1 MHISELKRMGAN
13 IKLKGSKLE
22 IVGVKKLLG
31 AEVMATD
38 LRASSSLIIA
48 GLMASGV
55 TVVNRV
61 YHLDRGYEDLEKI
74 KKLWS
79 KNKEN
84 KLMKKI
90 IMAVP
95 KGRIL
100 KELNP
105 LLNKTG
111 IVPENEFFCKDS
123 RKLMFNTNV
132 DFLKFI
138 RVRSFDVAT
147 FVAIGAAQI
156 GIAGD
161 DVLNEFNYEEIY
173 KVLDLKIGKCRLSVA
188 KNNSISDIT
197 EKHGHILVATKYKNT
212 VTNYFAKKGIR
223 AECIKLNGA
232 IELAPKLGIC
242 STIVDLVSTG
252 KTIKENNLEE
262 TDVLFKITS
271 KLIINKIAYKLMNDN
286 IISILEKFKKN
297 ING

>member
-1 MHISELKRMGAN
+1 
-13 IKLKGSKLE
+13 
-22 IVGVKKLLG
+22 
-31 AEVMATD
+31 
-38 LRASSSLIIA
+38 
-48 GLMASGV
+48 
-55 TVVNRV
+55 
-61 YHLDRGYEDLEKI
+61 
-74 KKLWS
+74 
-79 KNKEN
+79 
-84 KLMKKI
+84 MKKI

-100 KELNP
+100 DELNP
-105 LLNKTG
+105 ILKKIG
-111 IVPENEFFCKDS
+111 IIPEKDFFSHDS
-123 RKLMFNTNV
+123 RKLMFETNLT
-132 DFLKFI
+132 FLNII

-173 KVLDLKIGKCRLSVA
+173 KVLDLKIGKCRLSIA
-188 KNNSISDIT
+188 KKKNSISDFSDK
-197 EKHGHILVATKYKNT
+197 EGHILVATKYKNT

-252 KTIKENNLEE
+252 KTIKENNLKE
-262 TDVLFKITS
+262 TDILLKITS

-286 IISILEKFKKN
+286 ITSILDKFKKI

>member
-1 MHISELKRMGAN
+1 ME
-13 IKLKGSKLE
+13 
-22 IVGVKKLLG
+22 
-31 AEVMATD
+31 
-38 LRASSSLIIA
+38 
-48 GLMASGV
+48 
-55 TVVNRV
+55 
-61 YHLDRGYEDLEKI
+61 
-74 KKLWS
+74 
-79 KNKEN
+79 
-84 KLMKKI
+84 KI

-105 LLNKTG
+105 LLKDIG
-111 IVPENEFFCKDS
+111 IEPEEDFFNKDS
-123 RKLMFNTNV
+123 RKLMFNTNLS
-132 DFLKFI
+132 FLNII

-173 KVLDLKIGKCRLSVA
+173 NILDLKIGKCRLSIA
-188 KNNSISDIT
+188 RTKSTISKES
-197 EKHGHILVATKYKNT
+197 EKQGHILVATKYKNT

-242 STIVDLVSTG
+242 STVVDLVSTG

-262 TDVLFKITS
+262 TEVLLKITS

-286 IISILEKFKKN
+286 ITSIVEKFKK
-297 ING
+297 IIDG

>member
-1 MHISELKRMGAN
+1 ME
-13 IKLKGSKLE
+13 
-22 IVGVKKLLG
+22 
-31 AEVMATD
+31 
-38 LRASSSLIIA
+38 
-48 GLMASGV
+48 
-55 TVVNRV
+55 
-61 YHLDRGYEDLEKI
+61 
-74 KKLWS
+74 
-79 KNKEN
+79 
-84 KLMKKI
+84 KI

-105 LLNKTG
+105 LLKDIG
-111 IVPENEFFCKDS
+111 IEPEEDFFNKDS
-123 RKLMFNTNV
+123 RKLMFNTNLS
-132 DFLKFI
+132 FLDII

-173 KVLDLKIGKCRLSVA
+173 NILDLKIGKCRLSIA
-188 KNNSISDIT
+188 RTRSTISKES
-197 EKHGHILVATKYKNT
+197 EKQGHILVATKYKNT

-252 KTIKENNLEE
+252 RTIKENNLQE
-262 TDVLFKITS
+262 TEVLLKITS

-286 IISILEKFKKN
+286 ITSIVEKFKK
-297 ING
+297 IIDG

>member
-1 MHISELKRMGAN
+1 
-13 IKLKGSKLE
+13 
-22 IVGVKKLLG
+22 
-31 AEVMATD
+31 
-38 LRASSSLIIA
+38 
-48 GLMASGV
+48 
-55 TVVNRV
+55 
-61 YHLDRGYEDLEKI
+61 
-74 KKLWS
+74 
-79 KNKEN
+79 
-84 KLMKKI
+84 MKKI

-100 KELNP
+100 DELNP
-105 LLNKTG
+105 ILKRIG
-111 IVPENEFFCKDS
+111 ILPEEDFYSHDS
-123 RKLMFNTNV
+123 RKLMFETN
-132 DFLKFI
+132 LKFLNII

-147 FVAIGAAQI
+147 FVALGAAQI

-173 KVLDLKIGKCRLSVA
+173 KVLDLKIGKCRLCIA
-188 KNNSISDIT
+188 KKKNSISDFSDK
-197 EKHGHILVATKYKNT
+197 EGHILVATKYKNT

-252 KTIKENNLEE
+252 KTIKENNLKE
-262 TDVLFKITS
+262 TDILLRITS

-286 IISILEKFKKN
+286 ITSILDKFKKI

>member
-1 MHISELKRMGAN
+1 ME
-13 IKLKGSKLE
+13 
-22 IVGVKKLLG
+22 
-31 AEVMATD
+31 
-38 LRASSSLIIA
+38 
-48 GLMASGV
+48 
-55 TVVNRV
+55 
-61 YHLDRGYEDLEKI
+61 
-74 KKLWS
+74 
-79 KNKEN
+79 
-84 KLMKKI
+84 KI

-105 LLNKTG
+105 LLKNIG
-111 IVPENEFFCKDS
+111 IEPEEDFFNKDS
-123 RKLMFNTNV
+123 RKLMFNTNLS
-132 DFLKFI
+132 FLDII

-173 KVLDLKIGKCRLSVA
+173 NILDLKIGKCRLSIA
-188 KNNSISDIT
+188 RTKSTISKES
-197 EKHGHILVATKYKNT
+197 EKQGHILVATKYKNT

-242 STIVDLVSTG
+242 STVVDLVSTG

-262 TDVLFKITS
+262 TEVLLKITS

-286 IISILEKFKKN
+286 ITSIVEKFKK
-297 ING
+297 IIDG

>member
-1 MHISELKRMGAN
+1 ME
-13 IKLKGSKLE
+13 
-22 IVGVKKLLG
+22 
-31 AEVMATD
+31 
-38 LRASSSLIIA
+38 
-48 GLMASGV
+48 
-55 TVVNRV
+55 
-61 YHLDRGYEDLEKI
+61 
-74 KKLWS
+74 
-79 KNKEN
+79 
-84 KLMKKI
+84 KI

-105 LLNKTG
+105 LLKDIG
-111 IVPENEFFCKDS
+111 IEPEEDFFNKDS
-123 RKLMFNTNV
+123 RKLMFNTNLS
-132 DFLKFI
+132 FLDII

-173 KVLDLKIGKCRLSVA
+173 NILDLKIGKCRLSIA
-188 KNNSISDIT
+188 RTKSTMSKES
-197 EKHGHILVATKYKNT
+197 EKQGHILVATKYKNT

-252 KTIKENNLEE
+252 KTTKENNLEE
-262 TDVLFKITS
+262 TEVLLKITS

-286 IISILEKFKKN
+286 ITSIVEKFKK
-297 ING
+297 IIDG

>member
-1 MHISELKRMGAN
+1 
-13 IKLKGSKLE
+13 
-22 IVGVKKLLG
+22 
-31 AEVMATD
+31 
-38 LRASSSLIIA
+38 
-48 GLMASGV
+48 
-55 TVVNRV
+55 
-61 YHLDRGYEDLEKI
+61 
-74 KKLWS
+74 
-79 KNKEN
+79 
-84 KLMKKI
+84 
-90 IMAVP
+90 MAVP

-105 LLNKTG
+105 LLKDIG
-111 IVPENEFFCKDS
+111 IEPEEDFFNKDS
-123 RKLMFNTNV
+123 RKLMFNTNLS
-132 DFLKFI
+132 FLDII

-173 KVLDLKIGKCRLSVA
+173 NILDLKIGKCRLSFA
-188 KNNSISDIT
+188 RTKSKISKES
-197 EKHGHILVATKYKNT
+197 EKQGHILVATKYKNT

-262 TDVLFKITS
+262 TEVLLKITS

-286 IISILEKFKKN
+286 ITSIVEKFKKM
-297 ING
+297 IDG

>member
-1 MHISELKRMGAN
+1 ME
-13 IKLKGSKLE
+13 
-22 IVGVKKLLG
+22 
-31 AEVMATD
+31 
-38 LRASSSLIIA
+38 
-48 GLMASGV
+48 
-55 TVVNRV
+55 
-61 YHLDRGYEDLEKI
+61 
-74 KKLWS
+74 
-79 KNKEN
+79 
-84 KLMKKI
+84 KI

-105 LLNKTG
+105 LLKDIG
-111 IVPENEFFCKDS
+111 IEPEEDFFNKDS
-123 RKLMFNTNV
+123 RKLMFNTNIS
-132 DFLKFI
+132 FLNII

-173 KVLDLKIGKCRLSVA
+173 NILDLKIGKCRLSIA
-188 KNNSISDIT
+188 RTKSTISKES
-197 EKHGHILVATKYKNT
+197 EKQGHILVATKYKNT

-262 TDVLFKITS
+262 TEVLLKITS

-286 IISILEKFKKN
+286 ITSIVEKFKK
-297 ING
+297 IIDG

>member
-1 MHISELKRMGAN
+1 
-13 IKLKGSKLE
+13 
-22 IVGVKKLLG
+22 
-31 AEVMATD
+31 
-38 LRASSSLIIA
+38 
-48 GLMASGV
+48 
-55 TVVNRV
+55 
-61 YHLDRGYEDLEKI
+61 
-74 KKLWS
+74 
-79 KNKEN
+79 
-84 KLMKKI
+84 MKKI

-100 KELNP
+100 DELNP
-105 LLNKTG
+105 ILKKIG
-111 IVPENEFFCKDS
+111 IIPEKDFFSHDS
-123 RKLMFNTNV
+123 RKLMFETNLT
-132 DFLKFI
+132 FLNII

-173 KVLDLKIGKCRLSVA
+173 KVLDLKIGKCRLSIA
-188 KNNSISDIT
+188 KKKNSISDFSDK
-197 EKHGHILVATKYKNT
+197 EGHILVATKYKNT

-252 KTIKENNLEE
+252 KTIKENNLKE
-262 TDVLFKITS
+262 TDILLRITS

-286 IISILEKFKKN
+286 ITSILDKFKKI

>member
-1 MHISELKRMGAN
+1 
-13 IKLKGSKLE
+13 
-22 IVGVKKLLG
+22 
-31 AEVMATD
+31 
-38 LRASSSLIIA
+38 
-48 GLMASGV
+48 
-55 TVVNRV
+55 
-61 YHLDRGYEDLEKI
+61 
-74 KKLWS
+74 
-79 KNKEN
+79 
-84 KLMKKI
+84 MKKI

-100 KELNP
+100 DELNP
-105 LLNKTG
+105 ILKRIG
-111 IVPENEFFCKDS
+111 ILPEKDFYSHDS
-123 RKLMFNTNV
+123 RKLMFETN
-132 DFLKFI
+132 LKFLNII

-147 FVAIGAAQI
+147 FVALGAAQI

-173 KVLDLKIGKCRLSVA
+173 KVLDLKIGKCRLSIA
-188 KNNSISDIT
+188 KKKNSISDFSDK
-197 EKHGHILVATKYKNT
+197 EGHILVATKYKNM

-252 KTIKENNLEE
+252 KTIKENNLKE
-262 TDVLFKITS
+262 TDILLRITS

-286 IISILEKFKKN
+286 ITLILDKFKKM

>member
-1 MHISELKRMGAN
+1 ME
-13 IKLKGSKLE
+13 
-22 IVGVKKLLG
+22 
-31 AEVMATD
+31 
-38 LRASSSLIIA
+38 
-48 GLMASGV
+48 
-55 TVVNRV
+55 
-61 YHLDRGYEDLEKI
+61 
-74 KKLWS
+74 
-79 KNKEN
+79 
-84 KLMKKI
+84 KI

-105 LLNKTG
+105 ILKDIG
-111 IVPENEFFCKDS
+111 IEPEEDYFNEDS
-123 RKLMFNTNV
+123 RKLMFNTNLS
-132 DFLKFI
+132 FLDII

-173 KVLDLKIGKCRLSVA
+173 NILDLKIGKCRLSIA
-188 KNNSISDIT
+188 RTKSTISKES
-197 EKHGHILVATKYKNT
+197 EKQGHILVATKYKNT

-252 KTIKENNLEE
+252 RTIKENNLQE
-262 TDVLFKITS
+262 TEVLLKITS

-286 IISILEKFKKN
+286 ITSIVEKFKK
-297 ING
+297 IIDG

>member
-1 MHISELKRMGAN
+1 ME
-13 IKLKGSKLE
+13 
-22 IVGVKKLLG
+22 
-31 AEVMATD
+31 
-38 LRASSSLIIA
+38 
-48 GLMASGV
+48 
-55 TVVNRV
+55 
-61 YHLDRGYEDLEKI
+61 
-74 KKLWS
+74 
-79 KNKEN
+79 
-84 KLMKKI
+84 KI

-105 LLNKTG
+105 LLKDIG
-111 IVPENEFFCKDS
+111 IEPEEDFFNKDS
-123 RKLMFNTNV
+123 RRLMFNTNLS
-132 DFLKFI
+132 FLDII

-156 GIAGD
+156 GVAGD

-173 KVLDLKIGKCRLSVA
+173 NILDLKIGKCRLSIA
-188 KNNSISDIT
+188 RTKSTISKES
-197 EKHGHILVATKYKNT
+197 EKQGHILVATKYKNT

-262 TDVLFKITS
+262 TEVLLKITS

-286 IISILEKFKKN
+286 ITSIVEKFKK
-297 ING
+297 IIDG